1 VSRHPVPRKVFSRRL
16 RFATV
21 VVGTALLLA
30 EAASAQIVIEL
41 DPELLRE
48 QALLMQ
54 VGGRKEEVM
63 QARNEIVSLWFQH
76 RLHLQEKRLEDA
88 DQALEDIKELSHTAM
103 VDESPLLAQALL
115 YEGYMFYE
123 IGNAEAALHAFDQAL
138 DFNPALY
145 MAHLGKAHV
154 YFRKNPYNLFAY
166 TMEALRALSGRLQN
180 FWSAYYLASN
190 VFIVLYVAVGIWA
203 LATMAVGVLRNMRLV
218 YHETKEKCRRVLPPG
233 ASVLLAGGIVFLP
246 AFLWLGPLWLVL
258 FWAVLFWRYFNV
270 VERIA
275 TGALLVV
282 LGCFVPTLGVV
293 KHLTLTATDPY
304 VHSSISALTGN
315 FDVSRI
321 KFLRE
326 LLEQDPD
333 NPWLAFTLGMLYK
346 NGGFSDEARRHFEH
360 ATELDPDFT
369 QAHINIG
376 NVRFQSQEPG
386 EAIHHYKIANEI
398 MPTALAYYNM
408 YQVYNSMFKFTEA
421 EDALDQATLLDSSK
435 VAAYAQRK
443 GTSSQELVVD
453 ANPESRDLFSQFLRV
468 RSPAGGGQQAAS
480 AAFTGASFLNLFML
494 LALGTAAAIALYAT
508 LNRLS
513 PTARS
518 CIKCGRP
525 YCDQCR
531 VGLESET
538 YCSQCAHLFIKKEGV
553 SPTIRSRKMYEAERY
568 QHRQHMLRFALNLL
582 IPGGG
587 ALYVGAFGK
596 GVTLLVFW
604 SVGAAIVAAR
614 PWFLSDPM
622 ALVAA
627 LQIPPLYAG
636 AAVMALPWLAANPWS
651 WLAGSEE

>member
-1 VSRHPVPRKVFSRRL
+1 MSRNPVPRKAFSRRL

-21 VVGTALLLA
+21 AVGAALLLA

-76 RLHLQEKRLEDA
+76 RLHLQEGRLEDA
-88 DQALEDIKELSHTAM
+88 DHALESIKELSHTAM

-123 IGNAEAALHAFDQAL
+123 IGNAEAALHAFDRAL
-138 DFNPALY
+138 DFNPTLY

-154 YFRKNPYNLFAY
+154 HFRQNPYNPFAY
-166 TMEALRALSGRLQN
+166 AMEALRALSGRLQN

-190 VFIVLYVAVGIWA
+190 TLIALYVAVGIWA
-203 LATMAVGVLRNMRLV
+203 LATMAVGVLRNIRLV
-218 YHETKEKCRRVLPPG
+218 YHEAKEKCRRILPPG
-233 ASVLLAGGIVFLP
+233 AAVLLAGGIVFLP
-246 AFLWLGPLWLVL
+246 AFLWLGPLWLTL

-275 TGALLVV
+275 TGAFLVV
-282 LGCFVPTLGVV
+282 LGCLVPALGLV

-304 VHSSISALTGN
+304 VHSSISALAGN
-315 FDVSRI
+315 FDSSRI

-326 LLEQDPD
+326 LSEQDPD

-346 NGGFSDEARRHFEH
+346 NGGFSDEAKRHFEH
-360 ATELDPDFT
+360 AIEIDPDFL

-376 NVRFQSQEPG
+376 NVRFQAQEPG
-386 EAIHHYKIANEI
+386 EAIRHYKMANEVV
-398 MPTALAYYNM
+398 PTALAYYNM
-408 YQVYNSMFKFTEA
+408 HQVYNSMFKFTEA
-421 EDALDQATLLDSSK
+421 EDALDQATLLDNSK
-435 VAAYAQRK
+435 VAAYAQQRS
-443 GTSSQELVVD
+443 TNPQDLVVD
-453 ANPESRDLFSQFLRV
+453 AHPESRDLFSQFLRV
-468 RSPAGGGQQAAS
+468 RHPAGDGQQAAS
-480 AAFTGASFLNLFML
+480 EAVTGTSFLNLFML
-494 LALGTAAAIALYAT
+494 LALGTAAAIALYTT
-508 LNRLS
+508 LNHLS
-513 PTARS
+513 PEARS

-568 QHRQHMLRFALNLL
+568 QRRQRMLRFGLNLL
-582 IPGGG
+582 IPGSGS
-587 ALYVGAFGK
+587 LYVGAFGN
-596 GVTLLVFW
+596 GVTLIVLW
-604 SVGAAIVAAR
+604 SVGAAIIVAR
-614 PWFLSDPM
+614 PWFLSDPT